1 MRLDRTRRLLG
12 AALGILLLT
21 VSQASAAENG
31 EHPTLFTGDL
41 GNIIW
46 SLLTFVV
53 VLAVLGKFAWGP
65 ILRAL
70 QKREDFIRNS
80 LDQAKKDRQDAQ
92 ARLGEYTEKLD
103 AARAEGTAIVQEARR
118 GAEEVKRKIEEDAR
132 AEGAAMVERAKR
144 EIGVATDTA
153 IKELYSVTA
162 RLSTDVASRIIRK
175 ELDPKE
181 HQRLIAESIE
191 ELQMLSHNGRDK
203 N

>member
-1 MRLDRTRRLLG
+1 V
-12 AALGILLLT
+12 ASGILLST
-21 VSQASAAENG
+21 VSQASAAESG

-70 QKREDFIRNS
+70 QKREDFIRDS

-103 AARAEGTAIVQEARR
+103 SARAEGTAIVQEARR
-118 GAEEVKRKIEEDAR
+118 GAEDVKRKIEEEAR

-153 IKELYSVTA
+153 IKELYSLTA

-191 ELQMLSHNGRDK
+191 ELQMLSHDGRDK